1 MWSKVLIY
9 KFVVKMALEGDQIG
23 LENLF
28 VDKTDE
34 TKTFSNVPDVESL
47 FCYVCSVVTEALRV
61 QALRAQNN
69 LQ

>member
-1 MWSKVLIY
+1 
-9 KFVVKMALEGDQIG
+9 MALEGGQVG

-34 TKTFSNVPDVESL
+34 TETFSNVPDVESL
-47 FCYVCSVVTEALRV
+47 FCYICSVVTEALRV

>member
-1 MWSKVLIY
+1 
-9 KFVVKMALEGDQIG
+9 MALEGDQIG

-34 TKTFSNVPDVESL
+34 TETFSNVPDVESL

>member
-1 MWSKVLIY
+1 M
-9 KFVVKMALEGDQIG
+9 EGDQVG

-34 TKTFSNVPDVESL
+34 TETFSNVPDVGSL

-61 QALRAQNN
+61 QALGAQNN

>member
-1 MWSKVLIY
+1 
-9 KFVVKMALEGDQIG
+9 MALEGDQVG

-34 TKTFSNVPDVESL
+34 TETFSNVPDVESL
-47 FCYVCSVVTEALRV
+47 FCYVCLVVTEALRV